1 MPTFKIAESEG
12 NLSNIESE
20 DEEIARILDGR
31 HAKNT
36 IKATKNALKTFLDA
50 VGDVEGLTDKKWST
64 KVWRSFSLT
73 RQKERR
79 YKI

>member
-1 MPTFKIAESEG
+1 MAESED

-50 VGDVEGLTDKKWST
+50 VGDVEGLADKKML
-64 KVWRSFSLT
+64 KCSFNLAT
-73 RQKERR
+73 RPETALFGQFGL
-79 YKI
+79 